1 MMNAKDISSRRF
13 EKATFGYKTDEV
25 DEFLREIAFD
35 YEKLSME
42 LEENEKKLDVLVEK
56 VREYKR
62 DEDALKDAL
71 LGAQRQ
77 GRLVVTEARE
87 AADQIVAEA
96 KEQAKN
102 ILSGTQG
109 ELEREKQ
116 ALEHM
121 QIEVSKFKSGLLSL
135 YKNHLDLI
143 TALPEVEYDEEES
156 AEYDESE
163 VGEDDAAQEVQSE
176 EQEETYSP
184 DYAEDDYSEDDE
196 YAQEA
201 EESSHINDI
210 SFAKP
215 SIKSNVESKFGTLK
229 FGEHKQ

>member
-13 EKATFGYKTDEV
+13 EKATFGYKPDEV

-35 YEKLSME
+35 FEKMSTE
-42 LEENEKKLDVLVEK
+42 LDENEKKLDVLVEK

-87 AADQIVAEA
+87 AADQIIAEA
-96 KEQAKN
+96 QEQAKG
-102 ILSGTQG
+102 ILSGTQS
-109 ELEREKQ
+109 ELEKEKH
-116 ALEHM
+116 ALEQM
-121 QIEVSKFKSGLLSL
+121 QIEVSKFKSSLLSL

-143 TALPEVEYDEEES
+143 TALPEVDYDEES
-156 AEYDESE
+156 DGY
-163 VGEDDAAQEVQSE
+163 E
-176 EQEETYSP
+176 EQTAGDDEVSEAAEEESDETYAGDYSAD
-184 DYAEDDYSEDDE
+184 DYAEEEE
-196 YAQEA
+196 YAEEP
-201 EESSHINDI
+201 EESAPSSDI